1 MLHDKTIA
9 IQPAPAA
16 SVNSSAPVAVSL
28 AAGDGIGPEIS
39 AAVLRILEAARAPLA
54 FEPIEVGERVYL
66 SGLSSGIPDSAWDSL
81 RRTRLL
87 LKGPITTPVGGG
99 YKSLNVTLR
108 KALGLYANVRPCVS
122 YAPFVRTRFAG
133 MDVVIIRE
141 NEEDT
146 YAGIEHRQTPE
157 VTQCLK
163 LITRPGCERI
173 ARYAFAY
180 ARANGRRK
188 VTCVVKDNIM
198 KLTDGLFA
206 SVFAE
211 VAKEYPDIA
220 AERIIVDIGAAL
232 LADRPDKFDVV
243 LAPNL
248 YGDILSD
255 IGAQVAGSVGLAG
268 SANIGPDFALFEAVH
283 GSAPDI
289 AGQDKANPSGMLQAT
304 VQLLVHIGAG
314 EVAARVQNAWLAT
327 LEDGVHTGDIF
338 EAGLSKQLVGT
349 RAFADA
355 VIQRLGRAPRHLP
368 VAAFGAAKPLKVE
381 LAPASAPL
389 IGLDGVDVFLHW
401 DEAARRPA
409 ALGERLAPLAGPEF
423 QLQMLTN
430 RGVQVWPKGFPETFC
445 TDHWRARFVAAPGV
459 SPDNAAILALLGRVH
474 AAGLKFIKTEH
485 LYRFDGKPGY
495 SLGQGQ

>member
-1 MLHDKTIA
+1 MPPSSLL
-9 IQPAPAA
+9 PATPAA
-16 SVNSSAPVAVSL
+16 TPKAPHLTVPVTL
-28 AAGDGIGPEIS
+28 APGDGIGPEIS
-39 AAVLRILEAARAPLA
+39 AAVVRILEAAQAPLA
-54 FEPIEVGERVYL
+54 FETIEVGEKVYL
-66 SGLSSGIPDSAWDSL
+66 SGQTSGIPDSAWASL

-99 YKSLNVTLR
+99 YKSLNVTMR
-108 KALGLYANVRPCVS
+108 KALGLFANVRPCVS

-180 ARANGRRK
+180 ARANGRKK

-206 SVFAE
+206 AVFNA
-211 VAKEYPDIA
+211 VAREYPDIT
-220 AERIIVDIGAAL
+220 AERMIVDIGAAL
-232 LADRPDKFDVV
+232 LADRPARFDVV

-289 AGQDKANPSGMLQAT
+289 AGQDKANPSGMLQAA
-304 VQLLVHIGAG
+304 VQLLVHVGAG

-327 LEDGVHTGDIF
+327 LEDGIHTGDIY
-338 EAGLSKQLVGT
+338 EAEVSRKLVGT
-349 RAFADA
+349 AAFAEA
-355 VIQRLGRAPRHLP
+355 VIARLDRGPKHLP
-368 VAAFGAAKPLKVE
+368 SAAFRAAKPISVE
-381 LAPASAPL
+381 LTPAAAPDIA
-389 IGLDGVDVFLHW
+389 LDGVDVFLHW
-401 DEAARRPA
+401 DESARRPA
-409 ALGERLAPLAGPEF
+409 ALGERLAPLAGPSF

-445 TDHWRARFVAAPGV
+445 TDHWRARFVAALGAAA
-459 SPDNAAILALLGRVH
+459 PDNATILALLGRVH
-474 AAGLKFIKTEH
+474 TAGLKFIKTEH
-485 LYRFDGKPGY
+485 LYRFDGQPGY

>member
-1 MLHDKTIA
+1 MNQT
-9 IQPAPAA
+9 
-16 SVNSSAPVAVSL
+16 APVSVVNVSARVPVAL
-28 AAGDGIGPEIS
+28 APGDGIGPEIT
-39 AAVLRILEAARAPLA
+39 AAVVRILEAAHAPLA
-54 FEPIEVGERVYL
+54 FDQIEVGEKVYL
-66 SGLSSGIPDSAWDSL
+66 SGETSGIPDSAWDSL

-99 YKSLNVTLR
+99 YKSLNVTMR

-122 YAPFVRTRFAG
+122 YSPFVRTRFAG

-180 ARANGRRK
+180 ARANGRK
-188 VTCVVKDNIM
+188 KITCVVKDNIM

-206 SVFAE
+206 SVFNE
-211 VAKEYPDIA
+211 VAKEYPDIVA
-220 AERIIVDIGAAL
+220 DRMIVDIGAAL
-232 LADRPDKFDVV
+232 LADRPEKFDVV

-289 AGQDKANPSGMLQAT
+289 AGQDKANPSGMLQAA
-304 VQLLVHIGAG
+304 VQLLVHVGAG
-314 EVAARVQNAWLAT
+314 DVATKVQNAWLAT
-327 LEDGVHTGDIF
+327 LEDGIHTGDIF
-338 EAGLSKQLVGT
+338 ETEISKQRVGT
-349 RAFADA
+349 TAFADA
-355 VIQRLGRAPRHLP
+355 VIARLGRASKHLP
-368 VAAFGAAKPLKVE
+368 VAAFGAAKPISITLKPVA
-381 LAPASAPL
+381 APEIA
-389 IGLDGVDVFLHW
+389 LDGVDVFLHW
-401 DEAARRPA
+401 DEATRRPA
-409 ALGERLAPLAGPEF
+409 ALGGKLAPLAGPAF

-445 TDHWRARFVAAPGV
+445 TDHWRARFVASPGGGA
-459 SPDNAAILALLGRVH
+459 PDNAAIVALLGRVH
-474 AAGLKFIKTEH
+474 GAGLKFIKTEH